1 LSGCSVAFLLFER
14 SLRGKFCSPRFV
26 GLALLL
32 SSILTSYFCSFCL
45 LFLVQRY
52 RGFQLFIPNFLELFG
67 LSFVLFRGFARAGFA
82 EPPRT
87 PENRATMVFVPVLS
101 I

>member
-1 LSGCSVAFLLFER
+1 LLFER
-14 SLRGKFCSPRFV
+14 SLRGKFCSLRFV

-45 LFLVQRY
+45 LLVVKRC
-52 RGFQLFIPNFLELFG
+52 RCFQLFILNFLELVG
-67 LSFVLFRGFARAGFA
+67 LSFVLFCGFARAGFT
-82 EPPRT
+82 ESPRT
-87 PENRATMVFVPVLS
+87 PESCAAMVFVAVLS